1 MAMTESASQLSFS
14 IIDPKMTVQAMRDS
28 GYKST
33 THALAE
39 LIDNSIESGATT
51 IEIFGV
57 SRRDGRTGRFT
68 LKELAVLDNGAGMDE
83 LTLRGSL
90 RYGHGTRRTRQG
102 IGRFGL
108 GLPNSSMSQA
118 RRVDV
123 WSWQSG
129 ATNALHTWLSIDD
142 VESDT
147 KEIPV
152 PEWQPIPS
160 VYHEARRSGFSDS
173 GTLVVWSDLDRVE
186 WKQASTT
193 FRHTETLLGRIY
205 RRFLARS
212 SDRLHS
218 EDPRDDELGSRR
230 TITCI
235 PVRDDDGSA
244 GIQQADIVEIRP
256 NDPLYLMAG
265 TSCPEQFGTGPMFT
279 ELAGSPFLVPVIYQD
294 QRHEVR
300 VRASYARAHVR
311 NSLDPDAAW
320 PEEWIGKDAG
330 HAPWGKHADQN
341 MGISLMRAHR
351 EIQLDDSWVS
361 GDDPRER
368 WWTVEV
374 DFPTEIDEVFGVT
387 NNKQGTVT
395 FQRLARYDWKR
406 EALPGEESTRD
417 VRRRMEEDGDHR
429 IYLLD
434 LRRQIEK
441 AIELM
446 RPRVRQARHRR
457 DSRHALDE
465 DQKADAKAT
474 NAIKRR
480 IQEGHEGA
488 SDRAGK
494 SGSEAEHKEIQI
506 ESLTERHRL
515 DHKDALQKVDET
527 IQARNRV
534 RWIQSA
540 QSSAAFFDIESLP
553 NIIQVALNTNHPV
566 HSHLY
571 DIMHPDVEELTE
583 DEVRERLARA
593 AAAFRILIYSW
604 ARYEEEQTDRARRQ
618 VRDARVEWGK
628 YAEDFFDEED
638 DSIPPTDLV

>member
-1 MAMTESASQLSFS
+1 MAMTESDSQLSFS

-160 VYHEARRSGFSDS
+160 VYHEASRSGFSDS

-205 RRFLARS
+205 RRFLARAT
-212 SDRLHS
+212 DRLHS
-218 EDPRDDELGSRR
+218 KDPRDDEIGSRR

-279 ELAGSPFLVPVIYQD
+279 ELAGSPFLVPVIYKD

-311 NSLDPDAAW
+311 NSLDQDAAW

-457 DSRHALDE
+457 DSRHTLDE

-494 SGSEAEHKEIQI
+494 SGSEAEHKEVQI

-515 DHKDALQKVDET
+515 DHKDALQKIDET